1 MGQRATISQAAQ
13 ALDLS
18 GRAASARESAARHL
32 PSKAEAAQFADP
44 QAYADGFDFSP
55 FTTADMAFIYK
66 IARDTADFWRHVANM
81 PRCNEPSEWAG
92 IPRPTTL
99 GRFADFEC
107 ERLGFLSDRCVQEL
121 SRRKPA
127 DDDERDHILCTQILH
142 EIECSGRID
151 RRDAPTLLIEA
162 LKAWG

>member
-1 MGQRATISQAAQ
+1 MGQRATTSQSAQ
-13 ALDLS
+13 APSLG
-18 GRAASARESAARHL
+18 GRAAAARESAARHL
-32 PSKAEAAQFADP
+32 HSKTGPSQFADP
-44 QAYADGFDFSP
+44 QAHTDGFDFSP

-66 IARDTADFWRHVANM
+66 IARDTANLWRHVTNM
-81 PRCNEPSEWAG
+81 PRCNEPSELAG
-92 IPRPTTL
+92 IPRSTTL
-99 GRFADFEC
+99 GLFADFEC

-121 SRRKPA
+121 SRRQPA
-127 DDDERDHILCTQILH
+127 DDEERDHILCTQILH